1 VSPRLGLV
9 AYGTATGLGYQTK
22 AIHDH
27 LRPAKTLLIDLSHRK
42 RLPLHPEW
50 FPGAQVVRDAPTMQD
65 IAAFLD
71 GLDVV
76 LACETPANYALF
88 DQARKRGIR
97 SILQHNFEFLDY
109 FRDPWL
115 SRPTVFAAPSPWNV
129 HRMGQGPFPIVWELP
144 VPVDPTGIL
153 QRQVT
158 EARTFLHIGGRPA
171 AYDRNG
177 SLDFIYLAGR
187 CRDLDAEWVVTC
199 QSPTEDITRA
209 LRGSDVTLV
218 ADMPEPADLYRVGD
232 VMVLPRRFGGL
243 CMPAREAVTA
253 GMPVIMP
260 RIDPNTTWLPG
271 EWLIPAAVSGSF
283 MAKTRIDLYQT
294 DMGALEALVRR
305 LHADPGLV
313 QEWAKDARDIATR
326 WTWDALLPVYRTFL
340 DRVMEL
346 KP

>member
-1 VSPRLGLV
+1 VTPRLGLV

-22 AIHDH
+22 AIYDH

-50 FPGAQVVRDAPTMQD
+50 FPGAQVVRDAPTVQD
-65 IAAFLD
+65 IAEFLD

-76 LACETPANYALF
+76 LACETPANYGLF

-97 SILQHNFEFLDY
+97 SVLAYNFEFLDY

-115 SRPTVFAAPSPWNV
+115 PRPTVFAAPSPWNV
-129 HRMGQGPFPIVWELP
+129 HRMDQGPFPIVWELP

-158 EARTFLHIGGRPA
+158 EARAFLHIGGRPA

-177 SLDFIYLAGR
+177 TLDFIYLAGQ
-187 CRDLDAEWVVTC
+187 CRDLDAEWIVTC

-209 LRGSDVTLV
+209 LRGTHVTLV
-218 ADMPEPADLYRVGD
+218 ADMPDPADLYRVGD

-260 RIDPNTTWLPG
+260 RIEPNTSWLPP
-271 EWLIPAAVSGSF
+271 EWLVPATLAGSF
-283 MAKTRIDLYQT
+283 QAKTSIDLWQT
-294 DMGALEALVRR
+294 DMQALEALVRR
-305 LHADPGLV
+305 LNADPGLV

-346 KP
+346 RP